1 MEFRKP
7 LGEIEYPSNVPLD
20 YFYCSEHVTSQTDNP
35 ESLKSKD
42 HEKELQHVFAVLFE
56 RAHWLRLF
64 CTVFWEFAAFS
75 ALFCVPKTI
84 NTKKC
89 VKIIFR
95 EKLKVVRVAR

>member
-1 MEFRKP
+1 M
-7 LGEIEYPSNVPLD
+7 
-20 YFYCSEHVTSQTDNP
+20 
-35 ESLKSKD
+35 
-42 HEKELQHVFAVLFE
+42 FAVLFE